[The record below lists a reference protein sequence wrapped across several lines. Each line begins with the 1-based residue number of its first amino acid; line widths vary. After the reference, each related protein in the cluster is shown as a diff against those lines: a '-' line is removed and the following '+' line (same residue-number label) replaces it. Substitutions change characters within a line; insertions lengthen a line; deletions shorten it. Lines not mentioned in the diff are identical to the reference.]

1 MADTKIS
8 AMTAATTLNGTEIAL
23 LVQTGNNV
31 QTTASNLVNQ
41 TITAAPATTRTAL
54 GLGTMALQDAT
65 AVAVTGGTINGA
77 TVGATTPARVNTNAL
92 RTTAL
97 TGYLYGNSSTGDV
110 TASTTIPASA
120 LGLAYGA
127 WQDSTTQNGS
137 TTVPTVF
144 TFNTT
149 DINDGVT
156 LVSNS
161 RMTVPNTGV
170 YNLQWS
176 GQFSNLDNA
185 TTDIWVWIRVNG
197 TDLTGSTG
205 LIGILPRKSAGV
217 PSHVIAGWN
226 YFISLTAG
234 QYVELVWLK
243 EASQVTLTALPA
255 SVSPAYPSTASIIAT
270 MNQIG

>member
-1 MADTKIS
+1 MADEKIS
-8 AMTAATTLNGTEIAL
+8 AMPVATTLSGTEIVP
-23 LVQTGNNV
+23 LVQSGGNV
-31 QTTASNLVNQ
+31 QTTTTNFVNQ
-41 TITAAPATTRTAL
+41 TISAGPSATRTAL
-54 GLGTMALQDAT
+54 GLGTI
-65 AVAVTGGTINGA
+65 AVQNANAVTVTGGTING
-77 TVGATTPARVNTNAL
+77 TPVGATTPARVNTNAL
-92 RTTAL
+92 RTTGL
-97 TGYLYGNSSTGDV
+97 TGYLYGNDNTGDV
-110 TASTTIPASA
+110 TASTTIPATA

-127 WQDSTTQNGS
+127 WQDSTTQTGS
-137 TTVPTVF
+137 TTVPTVM
-144 TFNTT
+144 TFNTV

-197 TDLTGSTG
+197 TDVAGSTG

-217 PSHVIAGWN
+217 ASHVIAGWN
-226 YFISLTAG
+226 YFLSLTAG

-243 EASQVTLTALPA
+243 ESTQVTLPALPA
-255 SVSPAYPSTASIIAT
+255 SVSPAYPSTASVIAT